1 MAKTMNIDTSRIVK
15 LLAAQFDFDAN
26 EGLRIVAASTARTA
40 RTDRTDFLED
50 LAIAESK
57 DEAALAKAKMSP
69 ADKKEAA
76 AAKKAEREAKKAA
89 KEAKP
94 KRAPTGYLMFCKEL
108 RPEVKAALEKLLE
121 EGEKLA
127 PTDTVKELA
136 AQWKGLS
143 DEERADWNKKAAENK
158 EAMKSGTSS
167 EAASSSDEASDETVV
182 STPAPAPVV
191 PPPPTE
197 PAPEPPATARK
208 SRAKK
213 APKEKKLKTV
223 DETKDD
229 DSSE

>member
-26 EGLRIVAASTARTA
+26 EGLRIVAASTARSA

-108 RPEVKAALEKLLE
+108 RPEVKAALEELLE

-223 DETKDD
+223 DETKDG